1 MSVPSDWHLNGEH
14 KEARKYNEMISA
26 LARRLQKAIFEA
38 TTDEEKHAA
47 VFSYYRKFY
56 TLTLTKSSQEAGV
69 NKSPARDMILDYP
82 WKDLNL
88 DRIFCLKLWE
98 KINH

>member
-1 MSVPSDWHLNGEH
+1 MEIPQDWHLNNQH
-14 KEARKYNEMISA
+14 RDAKKYNEMLSAQARKLSRA
-26 LARRLQKAIFEA
+26 LAEA
-38 TTDEEKHAA
+38 TSDDDKHAA
-47 VFSYYRKFY
+47 VYNYYRKFY
-56 TLTLTKSSQEAGV
+56 TLTLTKSCQEAGV

-88 DRIFCLKLWE
+88 DRIFCLKIWE